1 MSYIRRIGRIA
12 CVLAGLTCAWL
23 GLAAA
28 APAAI
33 ALSGI
38 VAATAAPRATT
49 AAASGVEQFR
59 FMSTSAT
66 SNEGPVIARGVFTA
80 GGVEIVTSNTT
91 GIFKFPNGTIKF
103 SFSPPTGPTS
113 FNPRTCLFTANQHG
127 TNKLLSGTGR
137 YAGISGHGTYRQH
150 VLVVVSRSHG
160 KCAPRKPPVALENLV
175 IGVVPV
181 HL

>member
-1 MSYIRRIGRIA
+1 MRKTRIR
-12 CVLAGLTCAWL
+12 V
-23 GLAAA
+23 LAAA
-28 APAAI
+28 GSVAAAGAI

-103 SFSPPTGPTS
+103 SFSPPTGPES
-113 FNPRTCLFTANQHG
+113 FNSRTCLFTANVHG
-127 TNKLLSGTGR
+127 TNKLLSGTGS
-137 YAGISGHGTYRQH
+137 YAGISGHGTYRQNALA
-150 VLVVVSRSHG
+150 VAPRSHG
-160 KCAPRKPPVALENLV
+160 KCDQTKPPVALEQLV

>member
-1 MSYIRRIGRIA
+1 MRKTHIR
-12 CVLAGLTCAWL
+12 V
-23 GLAAA
+23 LAAA
-28 APAAI
+28 GSVAAAGAI

-49 AAASGVEQFR
+49 AAASGIEQFR

-66 SNEGPVIARGVFTA
+66 SNTGPVIARGVFTA

-113 FNPRTCLFTANQHG
+113 FNPRTCLLTANLHG

-137 YAGISGHGTYRQH
+137 YAGISGHGTYRSH
-150 VLVVVSRSHG
+150 VLAVAPRSRG
-160 KCAPRKPPVALENLV
+160 KCDQTKPPVALEQLV

>member
-12 CVLAGLTCAWL
+12 CVLAGLVCAWL

-38 VAATAAPRATT
+38 VPATAAPRATT
-49 AAASGVEQFR
+49 AAASGIEQFR

-66 SNEGPVIARGVFTA
+66 SNTGPVIARGVFTA

-103 SFSPPTGPTS
+103 SFSPPTGPES
-113 FNPRTCLFTANQHG
+113 FNSRTCLFTANVHG
-127 TNKLLSGTGR
+127 TNKLLSGTGS
-137 YAGISGHGTYRQH
+137 YAGISGHGTYRQN
-150 VLVVVSRSHG
+150 VLAVAPRSGG
-160 KCAPRKPPVALENLV
+160 KCAPRKPPVAFENLV

>member
-33 ALSGI
+33 ALPGI

-49 AAASGVEQFR
+49 AAASGIEQFR

-66 SNEGPVIARGVFTA
+66 SNRGPVIARGVFTA
-80 GGVEIVTSNTT
+80 GGVEIVTSRTT
-91 GIFKFPNGTIKF
+91 FTFKFPNGTIKF
-103 SFSPPTGPTS
+103 SFSPPTGPES
-113 FNPRTCLFTANQHG
+113 FNSRTCLFTANVHG
-127 TNKLLSGTGR
+127 TNKLLSGTGS
-137 YAGISGHGTYRQH
+137 YAGISGHGTYRQN
-150 VLVVVSRSHG
+150 VLAVAPRSGG
-160 KCAPRKPPVALENLV
+160 KCAPRKPPVAFENLV

>member
-12 CVLAGLTCAWL
+12 CVLAGLACAWL

-33 ALSGI
+33 ALPGI

-49 AAASGVEQFR
+49 AAASGIEQFR

-66 SNEGPVIARGVFTA
+66 SNTGPVIARGVFTA

-103 SFSPPTGPTS
+103 SFHRPRGRRRSTPARACSPLTCTAPTS
-113 FNPRTCLFTANQHG
+113 CCPVPADTPESAATAR
-127 TNKLLSGTGR
+127 TGR
-137 YAGISGHGTYRQH
+137 TS
-150 VLVVVSRSHG
+150 
-160 KCAPRKPPVALENLV
+160 
-175 IGVVPV
+175 
-181 HL
+181 